1 MTDSAKGIGGLVRRK
16 TVIWIGFFCLL
27 AWTRVDSPWI
37 LAAASLCIAVSAVR
51 VARDWRHASATLL
64 LGAGVVVG
72 FHTDATTRRLSL
84 DWAGYWEERRSAV
97 AERVG
102 LEFDALVAEG
112 ERTVARVSEL
122 ARIGSPPVVQDSL
135 RSVLEE
141 SEMTAVAILD
151 EDGRSL
157 VWQGSH
163 HGRFPEGV
171 VTGTS
176 RYAYSGTPLF
186 SYLYFA
192 AEVPEAGG
200 TAVAAS
206 LVGSD
211 LPAPFASGLGDF
223 ASRFAEQSGERIRIE
238 SSERAAGPGVLDL
251 GWPDETLLSI
261 TIIEPDPSVRRSEV
275 RSSRVGVVVI
285 LAALAW
291 LLHAFD
297 GARGGVRYA
306 VGGLVAAAALVPLES
321 FLKTPEFLALA
332 TRSLDGP
339 LQLSLGRVLLL
350 GAAAAPIVIMAVPR
364 WRPRWGVWIL
374 PVTVAISF
382 PLILSWLGDAA
393 SLEVLGSSDLE
404 WIVFLLAATLVLTLV
419 AGTALL
425 FRSTVDSGSG
435 SGLAVVGMAV
445 AVGLGVAVAAG
456 VRTGPHVAPG
466 LAMLWVLP
474 AILVGRGVEVGGRVS
489 YPRWFCAFWLSA
501 TAVLP
506 FGWSMRTEARMAIAE
521 QQLGQLGIAPNP
533 EVHTLLDRFANQV
546 DSLHRAGAGAVEMM
560 YQSWVSSGLSAQ
572 GSPIFLTLWSGEGN
586 PEQELR
592 LGVKGDLPP
601 VVGER
606 LPEIRTAGTREH
618 HLLGEVDVRHLIA
631 VPLSD
636 GQVVTGTI
644 PPRRTI
650 AEPSELGPLFA
661 AVEEGGDQE
670 FLTLV
675 RSPEGNPGPGPG
687 RVEWSR
693 NAEGWMG
700 ESSAAYPDGNYSVSY
715 TISIP
720 NLSVMF
726 ARATL
731 LLVLNLVVI
740 SLLWLLSVWILG
752 FRFSVPIDWRELFT
766 SFRARVTWTLF
777 GFFILSNV
785 VFGTLAYRTLSGAS
799 ERTATALAE
808 RVVGQIAEAYREEG
822 GSMELLA
829 RRVGADLL
837 EYRRGELVGG
847 SADELV
853 ELGLYESW
861 VDPEIYNALETG
873 QRREASKVASL
884 GDWRYVLAHR
894 RLPDGDIVAS
904 PVPLRAGAAALRRR
918 DVADLLGVAIVLG
931 PILSLGLALI
941 VGRALARPIRT
952 LQVASE
958 RVGRGNLAVHLPE
971 DRLDEFGA
979 VFTAFNRMVLR
990 LGEARRELLR
1000 TTRRTQAIVEEVA
1013 PGVIAVDTQGRVTV
1027 ANPVAESLL
1036 GAALETGV
1044 SIPSSGERGGQLADW
1059 LDTYRKSG
1067 ASEADADFRWTDRR
1081 IRARARRIVQEGQV
1095 GGVVVS
1101 LEDVTDEL
1109 RSERILAWGE
1119 MAKQVAHEV
1128 KNPLT
1133 PIKLSVQHL
1142 RRAWRHR
1149 RSDFGR
1155 ILDRNVTTI
1164 LGEIDRLA
1172 SIARSFSRLASPAA
1186 ENTGPL
1192 ESVDVAL
1199 VVREVLD
1206 LYEGGAQ
1213 ASVQLRGELADDL
1226 PQAMCRPDELKQ
1238 VLLNLVENSRAA
1250 MPGGGVVR
1258 ILAAESEDGSGDVAV
1273 TVVDGGKGI
1282 PAQLLPR
1289 IFEPRFSTRSKG
1301 AGLGLAIV
1309 KRLVDSWGGRVE
1321 VESRIG
1327 RGTTVRIRLRK
1338 RLGSSG
1344 APAVE

>member
-1 MTDSAKGIGGLVRRK
+1 MT
-16 TVIWIGFFCLL
+16 WIGFLCLL
-27 AWTRVDSPWI
+27 VWTRIDSPWI

-51 VARDWRHASATLL
+51 TAGGWRHASAMVL
-64 LGAGVVVG
+64 LGAGVVAG
-72 FHTDATTRRLSL
+72 FHADATMRRLSL
-84 DWAGYWEERRSAV
+84 DWADYWEERRSAV

-122 ARIGSPPVVQDSL
+122 ARLGMDAPLLQDSL
-135 RSVLEE
+135 RSVLGE
-141 SEMTAVAILD
+141 SGMTAVAVLD
-151 EDGRSL
+151 QDGRL
-157 VWQGSH
+157 FAWEGSH

-171 VTGTS
+171 AAGTT

-186 SYLYFA
+186 SYLYFTA
-192 AEVPEAGG
+192 KLPGAGG
-200 TAVAAS
+200 TAVTAS
-206 LVGSD
+206 LMGSD

-223 ASRFAEQSGERIRIE
+223 ASRFAERAGERIRIE
-238 SSERAAGPGVLDL
+238 RSQRASGPGVLDL

-261 TIIEPDPSVRRSEV
+261 TIIEPDPSARRSEV
-275 RSSRVGVVVI
+275 RASWVGVVAI

-291 LLHAFD
+291 LIHAFD
-297 GARGGVRYA
+297 GAGRRIPHA
-306 VGGLVAAAALVPLES
+306 LGGLVAAAALVPIEG
-321 FLKTPEFLALA
+321 FLKTPELHDLA
-332 TRSLDGP
+332 TQSLDGP
-339 LQLSLGRVLLL
+339 LPLTLGRILLL
-350 GAAAAPIVIMAVPR
+350 GAAAAPVVILAVPR
-364 WRPRWGVWIL
+364 WRPRSGVWVL
-374 PVTVAISF
+374 PATVAISF
-382 PLILSWLGDAA
+382 PLVLSWLGDVAP
-393 SLEVLGSSDLE
+393 LDVLGSTDLQ
-404 WIVFLLAATLVLTLV
+404 WIVFQLAATLMLTLV

-425 FRSTVDSGSG
+425 FRGTAERGG
-435 SGLAVVGMAV
+435 GPGLAVVGLAV
-445 AVGLGVAVAAG
+445 AAGLGVGVAAG
-456 VRTGPHVAPG
+456 VRTGPHVVPG
-466 LAMLWVLP
+466 LAMLWALP
-474 AILVGRGVEVGGRVS
+474 AVFIGRGVEAGGRVS
-489 YPRWFCAFWLSA
+489 YARWFCAFWLSA
-501 TAVLP
+501 TAALP
-506 FGWSMRTEARMAIAE
+506 FGWSMRTQARMAIAE
-521 QQLGQLGIAPNP
+521 EQLGQLGIAPDP
-533 EVHTLLDRFANQV
+533 EVHALLDRFANQV
-546 DSLHRAGAGAVEMM
+546 DSLYRAGAGAVEMM
-560 YQSWVSSGLSAQ
+560 YHSWVSSGLSAQ
-572 GSPIFLTLWSGEGN
+572 GSPIFLTLWSAEGS
-586 PEQELR
+586 PRQQLR

-606 LPEIRTAGTREH
+606 LPQIRMAGAAEH

-631 VPLSD
+631 VPLPD

-650 AEPSELGPLFA
+650 AEPSGLGPLFA

-675 RSPEGNPGPGPG
+675 RSPEGNRGPGPG

-700 ESSAAYPDGNYSVSY
+700 ESSAAFPDGDYSVSY

-720 NLSVMF
+720 NLPVMF

-731 LLVLNLVVI
+731 LLMLKLVVV

-752 FRFSVPIDWRELFT
+752 FRFSVPLKWRELFT

-808 RVVGQIAEAYREEG
+808 RVVAQIAEAYREEG

-847 SADELV
+847 SADELI

-861 VDPEIYNALETG
+861 VDPEIHAALETG
-873 QRREASKVASL
+873 RLREASKVANL

-894 RLPDGDIVAS
+894 RLPDGDVVAS

-971 DRLDEFGA
+971 NRLDEFGA

-1000 TTRRTQAIVEEVA
+1000 TTRRTRAIVEEVA
-1013 PGVIAVDTQGRVTV
+1013 TGVIAVDTRGRVTV

-1036 GAALETGV
+1036 GAPLDTGV
-1044 SIPSSGERGGQLADW
+1044 PVPRSGDRSGQLADW
-1059 LDTYRKSG
+1059 LDTYRQSG
-1067 ASEADADFRWTDRR
+1067 AGESDADFRWTDRR
-1081 IRARARRIVQEGQV
+1081 IRARARRIVQEGRV

-1142 RRAWRHR
+1142 RRAWSHR
-1149 RSDFGR
+1149 RGDFGR
-1155 ILDRNVTTI
+1155 ILDRNVRTI

-1172 SIARSFSRLASPAA
+1172 SIALSFSRLASPAA
-1186 ENTGPL
+1186 ENTGPP

-1213 ASVQLRGELADDL
+1213 ASVRVKGELADNL
-1226 PQAMCRPDELKQ
+1226 PLVECRPDELKQ

-1250 MPGGGVVR
+1250 MPAGGVVR
-1258 ILAAESEDGSGDVAV
+1258 IRAAESNDSSGEVLM
-1273 TVVDGGKGI
+1273 TVIDEGKGI
-1282 PAQLLPR
+1282 PEQLLPR
-1289 IFEPRFSTRSKG
+1289 IFEPRFSTRSGG

-1309 KRLVDSWGGRVE
+1309 QRLVDSWGGTVE
-1321 VESRIG
+1321 VESRMG
-1327 RGTTVRIRLRK
+1327 SGTTVRIRLRT
-1338 RLGSSG
+1338 RPGGPG